1 MGRMNWCVCEGSLV
15 TEDGGEICTNW
26 IQWTDRKR
34 LKQNGAITAI
44 EIWQG
49 KREVLT
55 YSNFLLSC

>member
-1 MGRMNWCVCEGSLV
+1 MGGPLV
-15 TEDGGEICTNW
+15 TEDGGDICANW
-26 IQWTDRKR
+26 IQWTDSKR

-55 YSNFLLSC
+55 DSNFLLSC